1 MMEQF
6 FVTDNA
12 AKRIQNIL
20 KKEPEGSFLRL
31 SVLGGGCSGFQYS
44 FTIDQTSSDE
54 DLIVEKNGIM
64 VVIDDVTLPFVENA
78 TLDFIDDLMG
88 QYFQVNNPNA
98 IASCGCG
105 TSFSI

>member
-1 MMEQF
+1 MEQF